1 MIFIGMKRKLRV
13 VKNFNINITENLI
26 GKIYT
31 LVVKKIEEVV
41 LFNMAVVFRRI
52 LSLLWRGVLSACF

>member
-1 MIFIGMKRKLRV
+1 MIFIGMGRKLRV
-13 VKNFNINITENLI
+13 VRNFNINITENLI

>member
-1 MIFIGMKRKLRV
+1 MKRKLRV

>member
-1 MIFIGMKRKLRV
+1 MGRKLRV
-13 VKNFNINITENLI
+13 VRNLNINITENLI

-52 LSLLWRGVLSACF
+52 LSLLWRGVLSACL